1 MKRQENSMS
10 FKKRVTIGTGRKFEL
25 SEILSSLLL
34 LSILVF
40 KSVFGANSGFS
51 IVCSASSKE
60 FKTGTGETLMEDIN
74 LAKCKVKWHLLAGG
88 R

>member
-10 FKKRVTIGTGRKFEL
+10 FKKRGIGRKFEW
-25 SEILSSLLL
+25 SERLSSLLL

-40 KSVFGANSGFS
+40 KSVFGANFGFS
-51 IVCSASSKE
+51 VVYSASSKE
-60 FKTGTGETLMEDIN
+60 FKTGIGETLMEDIN
-74 LAKCKVKWHLLAGG
+74 LGKRKVKWHLLAGG